1 MIVRENTEGLYA
13 SRGLGIVNRW
23 AASDTLLMTRPGVER
38 IVRFA
43 FDRAMERRGAP
54 ADGVSRVTC
63 VDKANVLRTFAFF
76 RSIFDE
82 VATDYPSIEVEYLY
96 TDAAA
101 QALILRPAH
110 FDVIVTENFV
120 GDILSDLGG
129 ATVGGIGMCASA
141 NIGASAAYFEPI
153 HGSAP
158 HLAGQNRANPL
169 SQILSAA
176 LMLDYLGEHEFGDL
190 IRRATREQLETGGT
204 RSAQTAVRW
213 TDLRRW
219 SRA

>member
-1 MIVRENTEGLYA
+1 
-13 SRGLGIVNRW
+13 
-23 AASDTLLMTRPGVER
+23 
-38 IVRFA
+38 
-43 FDRAMERRGAP
+43 MERGGAP

-82 VATDYPSIEVEYLY
+82 VAADYPGIELEYLY

-101 QALILRPAH
+101 QALVMRPDR

-120 GDILSDLGG
+120 GDMLSDLGG
-129 ATVGGIGMCASA
+129 ATVGGIGMCASGNVGA
-141 NIGASAAYFEPI
+141 NSAYFEPI

-158 HLAGQNRANPL
+158 QLAGHDRANPL

-176 LMLDYLGEHEFGDL
+176 LMLDYLGESTSGDL
-190 IRRATREQLETGGT
+190 IRRAVREELETGASKIGLDGCP
-204 RSAQTAVRW
+204 V
-213 TDLRRW
+213 DGLRRMVQGLERRLLGYVRMT
-219 SRA
+219 S